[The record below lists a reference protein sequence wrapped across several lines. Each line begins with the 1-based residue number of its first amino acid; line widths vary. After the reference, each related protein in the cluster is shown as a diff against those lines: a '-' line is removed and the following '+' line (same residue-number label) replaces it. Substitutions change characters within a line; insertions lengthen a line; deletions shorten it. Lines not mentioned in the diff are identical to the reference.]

1 MSNRPVPPG
10 AARTNAAWFWAATA
24 WAAVGLLYALLL
36 SSSWV
41 TPDIFYH
48 LELGRRVLAG
58 GGFQPPEPTCVTQ
71 PGFVNFYWLF
81 QVVVQP
87 LYASGGAALVGWFLV
102 LAGLAAAWTS
112 FDTAGY
118 FRRPA
123 PGRPLALAAVL
134 ILQHRVDPRPEALS
148 FLFLALLV
156 RWLTLWEFSRGLGA
170 GRVALV
176 GLVTVAWTN
185 LHGYFAF
192 APLLVGLRLLE
203 SLAARRGAAERR
215 SLILLL
221 LVTAVA
227 TFVSP
232 FGAGAWR
239 GVFALWGTLSALGG
253 EILEFGPPTGLFLRQ
268 WTVWV
273 FWAAWVA
280 VLGLLIHAMIRRRLS
295 IFELGTA
302 AAGLYLS
309 AGAARNMPLLVF
321 LAAPLVGTT
330 LAIGDGASMA
340 RGKGRWRMGVWPL
353 VPTAVAFL
361 LCGWVVQG
369 GFHRSLRLETGL
381 GPRLEPHAYPVAAVD
396 FLRRLPGEG
405 SPGEAGFAGTIF
417 NSAADGGYLAYEL
430 PGVRPYMDS
439 RYVDLAPVQTYF
451 AALRDP
457 EAFDLLDRKHR
468 FNGVMLKVADS
479 PDLARALLSRG
490 EWRML
495 YADLHRVVLVRRA
508 GPWGSSAPAAA
519 RIYQGE
525 DLGRLVN
532 GRAAI
537 EWMRVL
543 VSLGRRELVL
553 AALSDFGRASGI
565 PSFVLQYP
573 LEAAGRAGDG
583 EMVERIRALRP
594 RMISLRP
601 EDARTVDRLLDT
613 ESRGGGDR

>member
-1 MSNRPVPPG
+1 MSNRSVPPG
-10 AARTNAAWFWAATA
+10 AARTNAAWFWAASA
-24 WAAVGLLYALLL
+24 WAAVGLLYAILL

-87 LYASGGAALVGWFLV
+87 LYASGGAGLVAGLLV

-112 FDTAGY
+112 FETAGL

-123 PGRPLALAAVL
+123 PGLPLALTAVL

-156 RWLTLWEFSRGLGA
+156 RWLTRWEFDRGPGA
-170 GRVALV
+170 RRVALV
-176 GLVTVAWTN
+176 GLLTVAWTN

-192 APLLVGLRLLE
+192 APLLVGLRLGE
-203 SLAARRGAAERR
+203 SLASRRGRTERR
-215 SLILLL
+215 PLVLLL
-221 LVTAVA
+221 LVTAAA

-232 FGAGAWR
+232 FGVGAWR
-239 GVFALWGTLSALGG
+239 GVFALWETLSALRG
-253 EILEFGPPTGLFLRQ
+253 EILEFGPPTGFFLRQ
-268 WTVWV
+268 WTVWI
-273 FWAAWVA
+273 FWIAWIA
-280 VLGLLIHAMIRRRLS
+280 VVGLAIHAVIRRRLS
-295 IFELGTA
+295 VFALGSA

-321 LAAPLVGTT
+321 LAAPLVGIT
-330 LAIGDGASMA
+330 LATKDGASTA
-340 RGKGRWRMGVWPL
+340 RGKGGQSRLVLPL
-353 VPTAVAFL
+353 VTTAVALL
-361 LCGWVVQG
+361 LCGWVVEG

-381 GPRLEPHAYPVAAVD
+381 GPRLEAHAYPVTAVEY
-396 FLRRLPGEG
+396 LRRLPGDG
-405 SPGEAGFAGTIF
+405 SRGGTGFAGTIF

-439 RYVDLAPVQTYF
+439 RYVDLDPVRAYF

-457 EAFDLLDRKHR
+457 AAFDLLDREHH
-468 FNGVMLKVADS
+468 FDGVMLKVADS
-479 PDLARALLSRG
+479 PALARALLSRP

-508 GPWGSSAPAAA
+508 GSWGSSAPAAA

-532 GRAAI
+532 GRSAI

-553 AALSDFGRASGI
+553 AALSDFGRAPEI

-594 RMISLRP
+594 RMIALRP
-601 EDARTVDRLLDT
+601 EDAEAVDRLLAR
-613 ESRGGGDR
+613 ESRGGGER